1 ESDLLE
7 LERICRAKHQVDTS
21 NSSAIQCVHITQ
33 SHLPLAPGAAESV
46 SLVSV
51 GDFKNVNRLP
61 PGQTIPLGAEIGLT
75 VIYGENGAGKS
86 GYARVIK
93 KACRAR
99 GVQPIIRPNAFAS
112 AVAAKASADIVFKV
126 GGAEVPVK
134 WIDGVSADP
143 RLANVFVFDAS
154 SAGHYVSEDS
164 AAAFTPYG
172 LDVLPTLSK
181 VCDAI
186 DERLKNDIA
195 KKQSSI
201 TGAIANWKYDPNTQ
215 VGKLIQG
222 LSATTKEADI
232 NTHTGLDEKQT
243 QRLQDLRETLKADPP
258 QKAKETRA
266 AAARLDSFAKKMLAW
281 QLI

>member
-1 ESDLLE
+1 MSAGTNTQKQTSTLHEILNWSVGRPHWQRDELRRILEKGNLAEADLRE
-7 LERICRAKHQVDTS
+7 LERICRVSHQVDTS
-21 NSSAIQCVHITQ
+21 NSTAIQCVPLAQ
-33 SHLPLAPGAAESV
+33 LHLPLPGAAESV

-61 PGQTIPLGAEIGLT
+61 PGQIMPLGAEIGLT

-99 GVQPIIRPNAFAS
+99 GVQPIIRPNVFAS
-112 AVAAKASADIVFKV
+112 ANAAKASADIVFKA

-134 WIDGVSADP
+134 WMDGVSADP

-172 LDVLPTLSK
+172 LDVLPILSK
-181 VCDAI
+181 ACDAI
-186 DERLKNDIA
+186 DEQLRNDIE
-195 KKQSSI
+195 KKKSSI
-201 TGAIANWKYDPNTQ
+201 LCPSTRPPCSNNT
-215 VGKLIQG
+215 VTNCCPA
-222 LSATTKEADI
+222 SAV
-232 NTHTGLDEKQT
+232 
-243 QRLQDLRETLKADPP
+243 R
-258 QKAKETRA
+258 
-266 AAARLDSFAKKMLAW
+266 
-281 QLI
+281 